1 MTEVDVR
8 DHTVAI
14 DDCAHETHPAR
25 ASEQRCQLEVA
36 LPHLA
41 AMSGLVSVGL
51 PAAPEL
57 LIEHY
62 EEIVLVHVVEVG
74 RFDCVADAGRIA
86 LRDGPGLPDL
96 AVQHAGPTQE
106 AVLGQSW

>member
-1 MTEVDVR
+1 MVERPDL
-8 DHTVAI
+8 I
-14 DDCAHETHPAR
+14 
-25 ASEQRCQLEVA
+25 
-36 LPHLA
+36 
-41 AMSGLVSVGL
+41 AMSGLVGVSL
-51 PAAPEL
+51 PTASEVL
-57 LIEHY
+57 VEHY

-74 RFDCVADAGRIA
+74 RFDCVANAGRIA